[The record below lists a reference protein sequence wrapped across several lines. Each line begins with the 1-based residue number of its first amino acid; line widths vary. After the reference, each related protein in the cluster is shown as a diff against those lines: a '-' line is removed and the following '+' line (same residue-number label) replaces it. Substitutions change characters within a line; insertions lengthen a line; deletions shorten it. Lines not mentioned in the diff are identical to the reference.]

1 MHKILVIYCNIFSFK
16 LSFIKQYDFH
26 EKIFRNYL
34 QTKLTFLM
42 NKELHLNWKLV
53 YGNLKI
59 SFCCK
64 NIFKVFIYFI
74 FILLYLY
81 TSYLYTLK
89 IILIV
94 LLCNNKKKN

>member
-42 NKELHLNWKLV
+42 NKELR
-53 YGNLKI
+53 LK
-59 SFCCK
+59 
-64 NIFKVFIYFI
+64 
-74 FILLYLY
+74 
-81 TSYLYTLK
+81 
-89 IILIV
+89 
-94 LLCNNKKKN
+94 